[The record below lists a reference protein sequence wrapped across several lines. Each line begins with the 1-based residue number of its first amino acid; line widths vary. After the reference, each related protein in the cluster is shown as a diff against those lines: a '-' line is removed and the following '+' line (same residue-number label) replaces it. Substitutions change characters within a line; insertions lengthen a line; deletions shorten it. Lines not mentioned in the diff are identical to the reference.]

1 MMGVVENS
9 IVAFIRTSSTTS
21 IIIGCFAAA
30 ADDDARLPR
39 LLGLLLLL
47 LLALGI
53 LFLVETA
60 DGVISGAV
68 DINVDVDDNTAVDNG
83 YCRCCGGTALLL
95 V

>member
-21 IIIGCFAAA
+21 IISGCFA
-30 ADDDARLPR
+30 DDAKLPR
-39 LLGLLLLL
+39 LLGLLLLV

-68 DINVDVDDNTAVDNG
+68 DINVDVDVDDDTAVDN
-83 YCRCCGGTALLL
+83 
-95 V
+95 